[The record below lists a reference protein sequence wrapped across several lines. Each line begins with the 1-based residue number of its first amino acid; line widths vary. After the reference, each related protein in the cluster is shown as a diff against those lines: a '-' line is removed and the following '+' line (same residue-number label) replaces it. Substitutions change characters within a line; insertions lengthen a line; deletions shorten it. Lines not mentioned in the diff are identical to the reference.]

1 VQCRLLTHTLHA
13 LTKLTDAAN
22 SLPQTLAPTP
32 RTRPQD
38 ALASSIFT
46 GPPVMPFSSLS
57 AGGDAALELPISGGG
72 LGEGAQDASSEWG
85 QMAAAELWSLP
96 ERRRGLST
104 AQLQRIVVAQGYWPR
119 DYAQMSV
126 RLQRQVL
133 ADAVR
138 YCIAGGP
145 ALEPEQSLLF
155 GEEGPPPEK
164 KKVRPGGAAAAAAA
178 ANPPRP
184 MTQGSPRGRTVGPRP
199 YTRG

>member
-1 VQCRLLTHTLHA
+1 
-13 LTKLTDAAN
+13 
-22 SLPQTLAPTP
+22 
-32 RTRPQD
+32 
-38 ALASSIFT
+38 
-46 GPPVMPFSSLS
+46 MPFSSLS

-145 ALEPEQSLLF
+145 AVQQQCGEQLRRARRCTSRPTYAGF
-155 GEEGPPPEK
+155 
-164 KKVRPGGAAAAAAA
+164 VRCGFFLVP
-178 ANPPRP
+178 N
-184 MTQGSPRGRTVGPRP
+184 
-199 YTRG
+199 